1 VVVLLRG
8 ATTTEFLVAVLVA
21 ELVAVIL
28 RVRPPS
34 LVGRVWTTAVRLA
47 AALAALAVY
56 RLVLDAGGSW
66 DARWHLVLALAA
78 AAVAMLV
85 ADELLVSAATRRRP
99 GGFAGRSADLTLL
112 TSGVLMALAYGGA
125 PGHEGMG
132 LWAPLIFSVPLVAGW
147 YSFERLASIRRTYQ
161 QTIGAL
167 SAVPEL
173 AGLVREGHATRVAAL
188 AGQLGHELGL
198 SRDELE
204 YLRAASLLHHL
215 GHLCLDAPEVRGA
228 PIEAWEVADKGAE
241 ILRQTDYLAPAG
253 DILASDATGLGAQVL
268 KIASAFDELTEGDER
283 RAHAAVE
290 ALYSGP
296 GYVYDVRVLAV
307 LDRVVGVA
315 PGTAVNA

>member
-1 VVVLLRG
+1 
-8 ATTTEFLVAVLVA
+8 
-21 ELVAVIL
+21 
-28 RVRPPS
+28 
-34 LVGRVWTTAVRLA
+34 
-47 AALAALAVY
+47 
-56 RLVLDAGGSW
+56 
-66 DARWHLVLALAA
+66 
-78 AAVAMLV
+78 
-85 ADELLVSAATRRRP
+85 
-99 GGFAGRSADLTLL
+99 
-112 TSGVLMALAYGGA
+112 
-125 PGHEGMG
+125 
-132 LWAPLIFSVPLVAGW
+132 
-147 YSFERLASIRRTYQ
+147 
-161 QTIGAL
+161 
-167 SAVPEL
+167 
-173 AGLVREGHATRVAAL
+173 VAAL

-215 GHLCLDAPEVRGA
+215 GHLCLDVPEVRGA